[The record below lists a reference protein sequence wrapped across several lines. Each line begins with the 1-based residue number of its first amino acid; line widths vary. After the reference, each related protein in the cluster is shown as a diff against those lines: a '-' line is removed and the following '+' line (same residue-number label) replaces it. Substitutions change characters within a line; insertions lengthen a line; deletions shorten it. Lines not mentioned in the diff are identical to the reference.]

1 MIKSDKTSAKVINQH
16 GPMGFA
22 MLAAFIGAFI
32 YFLQST
38 HHFGDVLFAFMK
50 ALVWPGFVV
59 YHGLQ
64 LLGA

>member
-1 MIKSDKTSAKVINQH
+1 VKIINQH
-16 GPMGFA
+16 GPMGFV
-22 MLAAFIGAFI
+22 MFAAFVGAFI
-32 YFLQST
+32 YFSQNA
-38 HHFGDVLFAFMK
+38 HHFGDILFAFIK